1 MDKMLQNLYKFI
13 FIIITL
19 SFIHA
24 EPYVP
29 GTPGAPWSQ
38 EELLIVKSKL
48 YALFKQQYN
57 AFQSS
62 PGAAPNILR
71 LGFHDCLKYKVCF
84 NVYVL

>member
-1 MDKMLQNLYKFI
+1 MLQNLFC
-13 FIIITL
+13 IIITL

-84 NVYVL
+84 THTMSKFIY